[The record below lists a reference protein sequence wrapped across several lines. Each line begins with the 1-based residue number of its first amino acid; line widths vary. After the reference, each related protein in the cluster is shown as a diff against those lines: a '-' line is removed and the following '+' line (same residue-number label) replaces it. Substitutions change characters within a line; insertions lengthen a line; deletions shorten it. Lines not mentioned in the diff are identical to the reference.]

1 MVPREGHLPGL
12 QRRVQGQRGEA
23 VITGDVLLKTAGE
36 GSRENTV
43 WLVGTIPGL
52 LIRRLANTTCALAVS
67 LTPCLLAKP
76 LRESRPN
83 GGEEGALSPRSAA
96 GTAGDGGDGECRGG
110 RFRIAHCPLW
120 TSPPQQ
126 KNHLLPHLQKRS
138 FNSQTTQMKCHGKFD
153 KNQEEVKLTL
163 GGRRGK

>member
-1 MVPREGHLPGL
+1 MVLREGHLPGL

-76 LRESRPN
+76 LRESREPSRWW
-83 GGEEGALSPRSAA
+83 GGRCPEPSCRCISSRAHGALPGPLEMALTGSVGEEGSVLHIVPSGQVRPSRRATCCPISRNEVLIVRPPR
-96 GTAGDGGDGECRGG
+96 
-110 RFRIAHCPLW
+110 
-120 TSPPQQ
+120 
-126 KNHLLPHLQKRS
+126 
-138 FNSQTTQMKCHGKFD
+138 
-153 KNQEEVKLTL
+153 
-163 GGRRGK
+163 